1 MTEAFAS
8 GTASLRVS
16 HNVNRSPTAITA
28 QSSIAKRLELVR
40 STSNKQALYSKAH
53 RACPTG
59 Q

>member
-40 STSNKQALYSKAH
+40 QVNEQALYSKAP

>member
-40 STSNKQALYSKAH
+40 QVNEQVLYSEAP
-53 RACPTG
+53 RARPYI
-59 Q
+59 